1 MSKAWARGSTYAWR
15 TLRARVL
22 HNNLVENQGR
32 CQIAIPGTWLNTKGE
47 TVQCQGVADCV
58 HHRLGRAVTGDDI
71 RYLVACCTACNL
83 HIGEPSKDTPQ
94 HKTISEW

>member
-1 MSKAWARGSTYAWR
+1 MSKAWAAGSTYKWR

-32 CQIAIPGTWLNTKGE
+32 CQVAIA
-47 TVQCQGVADCV
+47 GVCTGQAQCV

-71 RYLVACCTACNL
+71 KYLVACCTACNL